1 MRECHARRLA
11 PVRQRNPGSF
21 VKKVEKIVRSI
32 PRGRTLSYS
41 EVALRAGKPRGARA
55 VVRALHVLDDVPWW
69 RVIRADGTLA
79 RQVAYEQGQ
88 LLAAE
93 GAGRRPGKSRRRDG

>member
-1 MRECHARRLA
+1 MTPRRQTVAPFARA
-11 PVRQRNPGSF
+11 
-21 VKKVEKIVRSI
+21 VEKIVRAI

-41 EVALRAGKPRGARA
+41 EVALRVGKPRGARA

-79 RQVAYEQGQ
+79 REVAHEQAQ

-93 GAGRRPGKSRRRDG
+93 KVRRPAAKSRGRA

>member
-1 MRECHARRLA
+1 MTPRRQTVAPFARA
-11 PVRQRNPGSF
+11 
-21 VKKVEKIVRSI
+21 VEKIVRAI

-41 EVALRAGKPRGARA
+41 EVALRVGKPRGARA

-79 RQVAYEQGQ
+79 REVAHEQAQ

-93 GAGRRPGKSRRRDG
+93 KVRRPAAKSRRRAR

>member
-1 MRECHARRLA
+1 VATPAKPAIPFARA
-11 PVRQRNPGSF
+11 
-21 VKKVEKIVRSI
+21 VEKVVRSI

-41 EVALRAGKPRGARA
+41 EVALRAGKPRAARA
-55 VVRALHVLDDVPWW
+55 VVRALHTLDDVPWW

-79 RQVAYEQGQ
+79 REVAHEQSQ

-93 GAGRRPGKSRRRDG
+93 GAGRPTGKSRRGRRPTRTRR

>member
-1 MRECHARRLA
+1 MRMKQPDFVRAVRR
-11 PVRQRNPGSF
+11 
-21 VKKVEKIVRSI
+21 IVRAI

-69 RVIRADGTLA
+69 RVVRADGKLA
-79 RQVAYEQGQ
+79 KEVAYEQSQ

-93 GAGRRPGKSRRRDG
+93 GTRLATAKSSRRGRRTAR

>member
-1 MRECHARRLA
+1 MRNDMKDR
-11 PVRQRNPGSF
+11 GSF
-21 VKKVEKIVRSI
+21 VQAVRRVVRAI

-41 EVALRAGKPRGARA
+41 EVALRAGKSRGARA

-79 RQVAYEQGQ
+79 KEVAHEQAQ
-88 LLAAE
+88 LLLAE
-93 GAGRRPGKSRRRDG
+93 GTQRPTAKSPRRTRAAR

>member
-1 MRECHARRLA
+1 MA
-11 PVRQRNPGSF
+11 QRSGRSF
-21 VKKVEKIVRSI
+21 LEAVEKVVRAI

-79 RQVAYEQGQ
+79 REVAREQAQ
-88 LLAAE
+88 LLATE
-93 GAGRRPGKSRRRDG
+93 GTQRPTAKSPRRTRAAR

>member
-1 MRECHARRLA
+1 M
-11 PVRQRNPGSF
+11 RQRNHGSF
-21 VKKVEKIVRSI
+21 VKAVEKVVRAI

-79 RQVAYEQGQ
+79 REVAHEQSQ

-93 GAGRRPGKSRRRDG
+93 GTRRRTAGVRGAGAAGPPMRR

>member
-1 MRECHARRLA
+1 M
-11 PVRQRNPGSF
+11 
-21 VKKVEKIVRSI
+21 KKVEKIVRSI

-93 GAGRRPGKSRRRDG
+93 GAGRRAGKSRRRGG

>member
-1 MRECHARRLA
+1 M
-11 PVRQRNPGSF
+11 RQRNPGSF
-21 VKKVEKIVRSI
+21 VKSVEKIVRSI

-55 VVRALHVLDDVPWW
+55 VVRALHALDDVPWW

-79 RQVAYEQGQ
+79 REVAYEQSQ

-93 GAGRRPGKSRRRDG
+93 RRPTKRSHGQQRVRRRTAARR

>member
-1 MRECHARRLA
+1 M
-11 PVRQRNPGSF
+11 RQRNHGSF
-21 VKKVEKIVRSI
+21 VKAVEKVVRAI

-79 RQVAYEQGQ
+79 REVAHEQSQ

-93 GAGRRPGKSRRRDG
+93 GTRRRTAGVRGQAQPAPR

>member
-1 MRECHARRLA
+1 MRNDMKDR
-11 PVRQRNPGSF
+11 GSF
-21 VKKVEKIVRSI
+21 VQAVRRVVRAI

-41 EVALRAGKPRGARA
+41 EVALRAGKSRGARA

-79 RQVAYEQGQ
+79 KEVAHEL
-88 LLAAE
+88 LLAE
-93 GAGRRPGKSRRRDG
+93 GTQRPTAKSPRRTRAAR

>member
-1 MRECHARRLA
+1 MTMKDR
-11 PVRQRNPGSF
+11 GSF
-21 VKKVEKIVRSI
+21 VEAVRKVVRAI

-79 RQVAYEQGQ
+79 REVAREQAQ
-88 LLAAE
+88 LLGAE
-93 GAGRRPGKSRRRDG
+93 GTRRRTAKSPRRTKSAR

>member
-1 MRECHARRLA
+1 
-11 PVRQRNPGSF
+11 
-21 VKKVEKIVRSI
+21 VKAVERIVRGI

-79 RQVAYEQGQ
+79 REVAYEQSQ

-93 GAGRRPGKSRRRDG
+93 GARLPTCSRTAGVRGARAAGPPMRR

>member
-1 MRECHARRLA
+1 MKDR
-11 PVRQRNPGSF
+11 GSF
-21 VKKVEKIVRSI
+21 VQAVRRVVRAI

-79 RQVAYEQGQ
+79 REVAYEQSQ

-93 GAGRRPGKSRRRDG
+93 GASRKVQKARTARPSQRRPAARR

>member
-1 MRECHARRLA
+1 MVAPFARL
-11 PVRQRNPGSF
+11 
-21 VKKVEKIVRSI
+21 VEKIVRAI

-41 EVALRAGKPRGARA
+41 EVALRAGKPRAARA

-79 RQVAYEQGQ
+79 RAVAHEQSQ
-88 LLAAE
+88 LLSAE
-93 GAGRRPGKSRRRDG
+93 GARRPTQKARGARQDRRRRTVPE

>member
-1 MRECHARRLA
+1 MA
-11 PVRQRNPGSF
+11 QRNGKSF
-21 VKKVEKIVRSI
+21 VRAVEKVVRAI
-32 PRGRTLSYS
+32 PRGKTLSYS

-79 RQVAYEQGQ
+79 REVAHEQSQ
-88 LLAAE
+88 LLLAE
-93 GAGRRPGKSRRRDG
+93 GTRRSTAKPHRRTGAAR

>member
-1 MRECHARRLA
+1 MVAPFARL
-11 PVRQRNPGSF
+11 
-21 VKKVEKIVRSI
+21 VEKIVRAI

-41 EVALRAGKPRGARA
+41 EVALRAGKPRAARA

-79 RQVAYEQGQ
+79 RAVAHEQSQ

-93 GAGRRPGKSRRRDG
+93 GARRATQKARSARQDRRRRTAPE

>member
-1 MRECHARRLA
+1 MLARGSMAR
-11 PVRQRNPGSF
+11 PDPGSF
-21 VKKVEKIVRSI
+21 AKTVEKIVRSI

-79 RQVAYEQGQ
+79 REVAHEQAQ

-93 GAGRRPGKSRRRDG
+93 RGGRAAAKSRRRAR

>member
-1 MRECHARRLA
+1 VTPRRQTVAPFARA
-11 PVRQRNPGSF
+11 
-21 VKKVEKIVRSI
+21 VEKIVRAI

-41 EVALRAGKPRGARA
+41 EVALRVGKPRGARA
-55 VVRALHVLDDVPWW
+55 AVRALHVLDDVPWW

-79 RQVAYEQGQ
+79 REVAHEQAQ

-93 GAGRRPGKSRRRDG
+93 KVRRPAAKSRRRAR

>member
-1 MRECHARRLA
+1 MGPPRRA
-11 PVRQRNPGSF
+11 DPGSF
-21 VKKVEKIVRSI
+21 AKRVEKVVRSI
-32 PRGRTLSYS
+32 PRGSTLSYS

-79 RQVAYEQGQ
+79 REVAHEQGQ

-93 GAGRRPGKSRRRDG
+93 GARRPAAKSRRRGG

>member
-1 MRECHARRLA
+1 M
-11 PVRQRNPGSF
+11 RQRNRSSF
-21 VKKVEKIVRSI
+21 VKTVEKIVRSI

-55 VVRALHVLDDVPWW
+55 VVRALHALDDVPWW

-79 RQVAYEQGQ
+79 SAVAHEQSR

-93 GAGRRPGKSRRRDG
+93 GARRPAAKSRRRGRQQR

>member
-1 MRECHARRLA
+1 MK
-11 PVRQRNPGSF
+11 S
-21 VKKVEKIVRSI
+21 VEKIVRSI

-79 RQVAYEQGQ
+79 RAVAHQQSQ

-93 GAGRRPGKSRRRDG
+93 GARRPTEKARRKNAVRR